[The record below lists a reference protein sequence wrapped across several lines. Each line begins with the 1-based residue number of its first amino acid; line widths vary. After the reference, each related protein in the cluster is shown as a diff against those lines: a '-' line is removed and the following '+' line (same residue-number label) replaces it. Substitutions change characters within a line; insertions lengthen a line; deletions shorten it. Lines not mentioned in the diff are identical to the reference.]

1 VISDQD
7 REALVAAAG
16 EAREGAYAPYSGFQV
31 GAALLSDDGST
42 FTGANVE
49 NASYGLSMC
58 AERTA
63 VFHAVAQGV
72 RRLRAVAVVASNDEP
87 TWPCGACR
95 QVLYEFGPELVVIS
109 EGKGGRREERS
120 LAELLPDAFGPGNL
134 A

>member
-16 EAREGAYAPYSGFQV
+16 EARERAYAPYSGFQV
-31 GAALLSDDGST
+31 GAALLSDDGSR

-95 QVLYEFGPELVVIS
+95 QVLYEFGPDLIVIS
-109 EGKGGRREERS
+109 EGQDGRREERS
-120 LAELLPDAFGPGNL
+120 LAELLPEAFGPDDL

>member
-16 EAREGAYAPYSGFQV
+16 EARERAYAPYSGFQV
-31 GAALLSDDGST
+31 GAALLSDDGSR

-95 QVLYEFGPELVVIS
+95 QVLYEFGPDLIVIS
-109 EGKGGRREERS
+109 EGQDGRREERS
-120 LAELLPDAFGPGNL
+120 LAELLPEAFGPSDL

>member
-1 VISDQD
+1 MISDQD
-7 REALVAAAG
+7 REALVAAAH
-16 EAREGAYAPYSGFQV
+16 EARDRAYAPYSGFQV
-31 GAALLSDDGST
+31 GAALLTDDGSR

-72 RRLRAVAVVASNDEP
+72 RQLQAVAVVASNDEP

-95 QVLYEFGPELVVIS
+95 QVLYEFGPDLVVIS

-120 LAELLPDAFGPGNL
+120 LGELLPEAFGPNDL